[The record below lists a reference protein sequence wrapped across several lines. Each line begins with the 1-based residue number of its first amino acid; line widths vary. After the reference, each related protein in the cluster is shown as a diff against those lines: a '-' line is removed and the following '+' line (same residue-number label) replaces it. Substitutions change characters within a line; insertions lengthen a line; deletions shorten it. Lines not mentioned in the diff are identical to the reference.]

1 MQVYTGG
8 GIMNTVMKTAVLGLA
23 AAGMILMGGCG
34 GSGNQKAASSGSG
47 SSSQSALMQKIKKDG
62 KLVVGTAS
70 GFPPYEF
77 LDTSVKDRKKIDGI
91 DMKIAEAVAQKLGV
105 KLEVQDMTFQSLLS
119 SITTGKVDI
128 AISAI
133 NPTEERKKTVDFSN
147 NYLEGKQTLLVRKE
161 DAGKYKSLADFE
173 GKKIAVQKSTIQEKL
188 ATSQI
193 PNAQIV
199 ALAKVPDA
207 LLELKQGKVDAVP
220 VQNIVGGQY
229 LVTNDDLAATNIYFD
244 KYSGGSAVA
253 VPKGSDDVIA
263 VINEVIKENQE
274 NGNIDKWVDEMTK
287 KAVENAQ
294 SK

>member
-1 MQVYTGG
+1 
-8 GIMNTVMKTAVLGLA
+8 MNTVMKTAVLGLA

-199 ALAKVPDA
+199 ALTKVPDA